1 MIKIFFVLICTSVLS
16 TLSHATDGSNEYARI
31 SFDYL
36 LSSWDADSLGNAET
50 KTTGQ
55 NILKLTLDLSPRFNF
70 ITPIEYWTTPGN
82 KADQKR
88 LLEATKNDNS
98 AFERFSAGFKFRE
111 YYYRFEK
118 SAYIINASIINPI
131 IYLKGKNDYTILN
144 SGDTINYLTEISDH
158 EIGYD
163 FSQSIAEDYGN
174 SSPIGKH
181 NSFKILLKYRS
192 YRRPYSL
199 SNHEFQRDD
208 VIFDSHITGLMPG
221 ISGQY
226 VYDFENKRTA
236 IYFSASFL
244 AGQGN
249 ITLGGSSLEEIT
261 EATRRVDSYF
271 HHIQLGIG
279 HSFSGNA
286 ELDISYKI
294 EGFGVRSSD
303 REGNQDGSSIV
314 EHLDET
320 FHFFNAGLSLGF

>member
-1 MIKIFFVLICTSVLS
+1 MIKILFVLICTS
-16 TLSHATDGSNEYARI
+16 TLSAFSYATESPNEYARI
-31 SFDYL
+31 SVDYL
-36 LSSWDADSLGNAET
+36 LSTWDADSLGNAET

-55 NILKLTLDLSPRFNF
+55 NILKLTLDFSPLFDF

-82 KADQKR
+82 KTEQKR
-88 LLEATKNDNS
+88 LLEATQNDNS

-131 IYLKGKNDYTILN
+131 IYLTGRNNQTILN

-163 FSQSIAEDYGN
+163 FSQRFAKDYGD
-174 SSPIGKH
+174 SSPISKQ
-181 NSFKILLKYRS
+181 NFFKLLLKHRS
-192 YRRPYSL
+192 YSRPYTL
-199 SNHEFQRDD
+199 TNHEFQRDD

-226 VYDFENKRTA
+226 VYDFENNRTA
-236 IYFSASFL
+236 IYFSASLL
-244 AGQGN
+244 AGKGN
-249 ITLGGSSLEEIT
+249 ITLGTTSLEGIT
-261 EATRRVDSYF
+261 DSTRRVDSSF

-279 HSFSGNA
+279 HSFFNGA

-294 EGFGVRSSD
+294 EGFGVTSYD
-303 REGNQDGSSIV
+303 KEGNQDGSSGE

-320 FHFFNAGLSLGF
+320 FHFFNAGLSFGF